1 MGMYV
6 SELRSVPIGTFT
18 YYLYLVDVSGNGEHS
33 AAIAGA
39 LQELA
44 VKSGTDALV
53 VRGPA
58 NLSAELLQFLNTNA
72 ASDFGRLERLFHEV
86 SSLVI
91 SKGALQTTNSEVFVV
106 PLIVGGETG
115 ETARPLL
122 TELVAGLLAAM
133 RDNRVPDFCRSLG
146 AETLQLATL
155 KDGLF
160 VATLRNVN
168 KYFELKPGVAGLG
181 VNLNAVIER
190 IVGSPTRSL
199 SQ

>member
-6 SELRSVPIGTFT
+6 SELRSVPIGAFT
-18 YYLYLVDVSGNGEHS
+18 YYLNLVDVSGSGEHS

-58 NLSAELLQFLNTNA
+58 NLSAELFQFLSANVT
-72 ASDFGRLERLFHEV
+72 SDFGRLERLFHEV

-115 ETARPLL
+115 EKATPLL
-122 TELVAGLLAAM
+122 TELVAGLRWLERSRSMTVAAAP
-133 RDNRVPDFCRSLG
+133 RCASGGSCRC
-146 AETLQLATL
+146 TTCIWPRL
-155 KDGLF
+155 KSHSRRTTGPAASRSERPWT
-160 VATLRNVN
+160 VA
-168 KYFELKPGVAGLG
+168 
-181 VNLNAVIER
+181 
-190 IVGSPTRSL
+190 
-199 SQ
+199 